1 MAALNQHRYLTGVQ
15 LHYPKGFDEAI
26 DGSTP
31 IKDGQGNLVWQQQ
44 TQLASALDYVSAQS
58 APPTEVSGDIYL
70 IDTTGTDLDI
80 NTIAWQSGNTI
91 RYTFNGSPDLSA
103 VAANDFLIAKD
114 STNSS
119 NDGLFLITA
128 VDNSTKYIEVYNG
141 NRSDATDDEA
151 ADAVGTAYYT
161 LAEWD
166 GVQKGDHVRFN
177 GTTWQKTQA
186 QSGAICYDIAE
197 GDLRVYSSTTQTW
210 TDSNIISGGASGDV
224 TKVGTPVDNQVGVWT
239 GDGTIEGKTDFTY
252 SNGAMNTIGEDAAA
266 YMRLTSYSDTLHW
279 TNNITFRSANGTSGT
294 PTALLINEDLGS
306 FIAQGHNGTAFVA
319 SGNEITWSAA
329 ENWSTGNNGVQLEVK
344 TTPNGSATA
353 VQRILI
359 DGNGKTSISTALN
372 IPNGATPTISANGDI
387 GIDTTVTDFS
397 TGIMKYYGGEEMG
410 VVAMPIA
417 QFTTPTDGHVVA
429 YNATT
434 DEFELVAASG
444 GGISNVVDDTTP
456 QLGGSLDVNG
466 NKIVSVANGNIDI
479 EPNGTGNVLLG
490 NFTFD
495 ADQTVGA
502 GQDNYVLTYDNG
514 TGLISLEAASG
525 GGGGSLWTDDGGGKI
540 SYSAANPGID
550 VYETGFGNTYGAA
563 VTIRRGFMMV
573 GEAHTVGHATTAT
586 NVDRTVLLGGN
597 HTVGNIGSAAYAFAA
612 GYNNTIEE
620 GLYNIALGG
629 TNTIK
634 NTSDNALAIGTSNQI
649 TGSNAIAIGNANVLS
664 SSSAIV
670 VGDTVTAGHTSKKQV
685 AFGNSFNVAQSY
697 FSKGF
702 YVEFGSA
709 SNSRPTFGLVRA
721 TGLADTQPLNLCMGS
736 NQAVRNDGL
745 GGASTN
751 SGSGVFWQFL
761 GDTAPTAA
769 LGNAVAH
776 YTADRAAGKAGYEI
790 KTEDGTKHFFSD
802 FSVIGGGNS
811 DANANKVLTIAGS
824 GTGSGTSSLLCE
836 DSAGASNLEVKDNG
850 VVNMANL
857 PTSSAG
863 LSAGDLW
870 NNSGVINIV

>member
-1 MAALNQHRYLTGVQ
+1 
-15 LHYPKGFDEAI
+15 
-26 DGSTP
+26 
-31 IKDGQGNLVWQQQ
+31 
-44 TQLASALDYVSAQS
+44 
-58 APPTEVSGDIYL
+58 
-70 IDTTGTDLDI
+70 
-80 NTIAWQSGNTI
+80 
-91 RYTFNGSPDLSA
+91 
-103 VAANDFLIAKD
+103 
-114 STNSS
+114 
-119 NDGLFLITA
+119 
-128 VDNSTKYIEVYNG
+128 
-141 NRSDATDDEA
+141 
-151 ADAVGTAYYT
+151 
-161 LAEWD
+161 
-166 GVQKGDHVRFN
+166 
-177 GTTWQKTQA
+177 
-186 QSGAICYDIAE
+186 
-197 GDLRVYSSTTQTW
+197 
-210 TDSNIISGGASGDV
+210 
-224 TKVGTPVDNQVGVWT
+224 
-239 GDGTIEGKTDFTY
+239 
-252 SNGAMNTIGEDAAA
+252 MNTVGEDASA

-329 ENWSTGNNGVQLEVK
+329 ENWSSGNNGVKLEIK
-344 TTPNGSATA
+344 TTPNGSASST
-353 VQRILI
+353 QRILI

-372 IPNGATPTISANGDI
+372 IPNGATPTIAADGDI

-429 YNATT
+429 YNATN

-466 NKIVSVANGNIDI
+466 NKIVSVSNGNIDI
-479 EPNGTGNVLLG
+479 EPDGTGNVLLG

-502 GQDNYVLTYDNG
+502 GQDDYVLTYDN
-514 TGLISLEAASG
+514 TSGLISLEAASG

-540 SYSAANPGID
+540 SYSDAASGVE
-550 VYETGFGNTYGAA
+550 VYETGFPNTYEAA
-563 VTIRRGFMMV
+563 VTVRRGFMMV
-573 GEAHTVGHATTAT
+573 GEGHNVGHPTTAT
-586 NVDRTVLLGGN
+586 
-597 HTVGNIGSAAYAFAA
+597 TVGRSALFGGDHNIGNVGNTDWGFIA

-620 GLYNIALGG
+620 GYYNIILGNG
-629 TNTIK
+629 STIK
-634 NTSDNALAIGTSNQI
+634 NTSDNAISIGRLNNI
-649 TGSNAIAIGNANVLS
+649 TGSAAYTIGNSNTLS
-664 SSSAIV
+664 SSNATAIGSALTAGYSSRKQIL
-670 VGDTVTAGHTSKKQV
+670 VGDNINIAASW
-685 AFGNSFNVAQSY
+685 AN
-697 FSKGF
+697 KGF
-702 YVEFGSA
+702 YVGFGVNVVA
-709 SNSRPTFGLVRA
+709 RPSFGLTRS
-721 TGLADTQPLNLCMGS
+721 TGLSDSEPLNLCMGS
-736 NQAVRNDGL
+736 ISAVRNDT
-745 GGASTN
+745 GGARTN
-751 SGSGVFWQFL
+751 AGSGVFWQFL
-761 GDTAPTAA
+761 GDTAPTANPTN
-769 LGNAVAH
+769 GVAH

-802 FSVIGGGNS
+802 FSVIGGGNA

>member
-1 MAALNQHRYLTGVQ
+1 MTAINQHRNLTGVQ
-15 LHYPKGFDEAI
+15 LHNPKGFDEA
-26 DGSTP
+26 TNNTRP
-31 IKDGQGNLVWQQQ
+31 FKNGNGELVWV
-44 TQLASALDYVSAQS
+44 LDSSLESALDYVSPQS
-58 APPTEVSGDIYL
+58 APPTEVNGDIYL
-70 IDTTGTDLDI
+70 LDDTGTSYDI
-80 NTIAWQSGNTI
+80 NTIAWQSGNTVRI
-91 RYTFNGSPDLSA
+91 TFNGSPDLSA
-103 VAANDFLIAKD
+103 VAANDYFITSGNAN
-114 STNSS
+114 TS
-119 NDGLFLITA
+119 NDGTFVITA
-128 VDNSTKYIEVYNG
+128 VDNTTKYFDITNNE
-141 NRSDATDDEA
+141 RSDATDDEA
-151 ADAVGTAYYT
+151 ADASGTGYYV
-161 LAEWD
+161 LEEWD
-166 GVQKGDHVRFN
+166 AAPKGSHVKFDGSNWVSSTVADGV
-177 GTTWQKTQA
+177 
-186 QSGAICYDIAE
+186 ICYDQTASAHRYYSASGANWDNTIA
-197 GDLRVYSSTTQTW
+197 S
-210 TDSNIISGGASGDV
+210 SGGVGDV

-252 SNGAMNTIGEDAAA
+252 SNGAMNTIGEDASA

-306 FIAQGHNGTAFVA
+306 FIAQGHNGIAFVA

-344 TTPNGSATA
+344 TTPNGSASST
-353 VQRILI
+353 QRILI

-372 IPNGATPTISANGDI
+372 IPNGATPTIAADGDI
-387 GIDTTVTDFS
+387 GIDTSVTDFS

-429 YNATT
+429 YNETN

-495 ADQTVGA
+495 ADQTVGS
-502 GQDNYVLTYDNG
+502 GQDNYVLTYDN
-514 TGLISLEAASG
+514 TSGLISLEAASG
-525 GGGGSLWTDDGGGKI
+525 GGGSSLWTDDGGGKI
-540 SYSAANPGID
+540 SYSDAASGVE
-550 VYETGFGNTYGAA
+550 VYETGFPNTYEAA
-563 VTIRRGFMMV
+563 VTVRRGFLMV
-573 GEAHTVGHATTAT
+573 GEGHNVGHPTTAT
-586 NVDRTVLLGGN
+586 TVGRSVLFGGDHN
-597 HTVGNIGSAAYAFAA
+597 IGTVGNTEWSFIA

-620 GLYNIALGG
+620 GNYNTILGRSS
-629 TNTIK
+629 TIK
-634 NTSDNALAIGTSNQI
+634 NTSDDAISIGRSNNI
-649 TGSNAIAIGNANVLS
+649 TGSSAITIGNSNTLSSSNAIAIGN
-664 SSSAIV
+664 
-670 VGDTVTAGHTSKKQV
+670 TVTAGNSSVKQIAV
-685 AFGNSFNVAQSY
+685 GDQINVAASWAN
-697 FSKGF
+697 KGF
-702 YVEFGSA
+702 YVGFGIGG
-709 SNSRPTFGLVRA
+709 RPTFGLVRS

-736 NQAVRNDGL
+736 NQAIKNDGL
-745 GGASTN
+745 GGAGSGG
-751 SGSGVFWQFL
+751 GSGVIWQFK
-761 GDTAPTAA
+761 GDTIPTANPTN
-769 LGNAVAH
+769 GVAH
-776 YTADRAAGKAGYEI
+776 YTADRTAGKAGYEI

-802 FSVIGGGNS
+802 FSVIGGGNA
-811 DANANKVLTIAGS
+811 DANANKVLTIAGR

>member
-1 MAALNQHRYLTGVQ
+1 MTAINQHRNLTGVQ
-15 LHYPKGFDEAI
+15 LHNPKGFDEA
-26 DGSTP
+26 TNNTRP
-31 IKDGQGNLVWQQQ
+31 FKNGNGDLVWV
-44 TQLASALDYVSAQS
+44 LDSSVESALDYVSPQS
-58 APPTEVSGDIYL
+58 APPTEVNGDIYL
-70 IDTTGTDLDI
+70 LDDTGTSYDI
-80 NTIAWQSGNTI
+80 NTIAWQSGNTVRI
-91 RYTFNGSPDLSA
+91 TFNGSPDLSA
-103 VAANDFLIAKD
+103 VAANDYFITSGNAN
-114 STNSS
+114 TS
-119 NDGLFLITA
+119 NDGTFVITA
-128 VDNSTKYIEVYNG
+128 VDNSTKYFDITNNE
-141 NRSDATDDEA
+141 RSDATDDEA
-151 ADAVGTAYYT
+151 ADAAGTGYYV
-161 LAEWD
+161 LEEWD
-166 GVQKGDHVRFN
+166 AAPKGSHVKFDGSNWVSSTVADGV
-177 GTTWQKTQA
+177 
-186 QSGAICYDIAE
+186 ICYDQTASAHRYYSASGANWDNTIA
-197 GDLRVYSSTTQTW
+197 S
-210 TDSNIISGGASGDV
+210 SGGVGDV

-252 SNGAMNTIGEDAAA
+252 SNGAMNTVGEDASA

-329 ENWSTGNNGVQLEVK
+329 ENWSSGNNGVKLEIK
-344 TTPNGSATA
+344 TTPNGSASST
-353 VQRILI
+353 QRILI

-372 IPNGATPTISANGDI
+372 IPNGATPTIAADGDI

-429 YNATT
+429 YNATN

-466 NKIVSVANGNIDI
+466 NKIVSVSNGNIDI
-479 EPNGTGNVLLG
+479 EPDGTGNVLLG

-502 GQDNYVLTYDNG
+502 GQDDYVLTYDN
-514 TGLISLEAASG
+514 TSGLISLEAASG

-540 SYSAANPGID
+540 SYSDAASGVE
-550 VYETGFGNTYGAA
+550 VYETGFPNTYEAA
-563 VTIRRGFMMV
+563 VTVRRGFMMV
-573 GEAHTVGHATTAT
+573 GEGHNVGHPTTAT
-586 NVDRTVLLGGN
+586 
-597 HTVGNIGSAAYAFAA
+597 TVGRSALFGGDHNIGNVGNTDWGFIA

-620 GLYNIALGG
+620 GYYNIILGNG
-629 TNTIK
+629 STIK
-634 NTSDNALAIGTSNQI
+634 NTSDNAISIGRLNNI
-649 TGSNAIAIGNANVLS
+649 TGSAAYTIGNSNTLS
-664 SSSAIV
+664 SSNATAIGSALTAGYSSRKQIL
-670 VGDTVTAGHTSKKQV
+670 VGDNINIAASW
-685 AFGNSFNVAQSY
+685 AN
-697 FSKGF
+697 KGF
-702 YVEFGSA
+702 YVGFGVNVVA
-709 SNSRPTFGLVRA
+709 RPSFGLTRS
-721 TGLADTQPLNLCMGS
+721 TGLSDSEPLNLCMGS
-736 NQAVRNDGL
+736 ISAVRNDT
-745 GGASTN
+745 GGARTN
-751 SGSGVFWQFL
+751 AGSGVFWQFK
-761 GDTAPTAA
+761 GDTIPTANPA
-769 LGNAVAH
+769 NGVAH
-776 YTADRAAGKAGYEI
+776 YTADRTTNKAGYEI
-790 KTEDGTKHFFSD
+790 KVEDGTKHFFGD
-802 FSVIGGGNS
+802 FSVIGGDNA

>member
-1 MAALNQHRYLTGVQ
+1 MTAINQHRNLTGVQ
-15 LHYPKGFDEAI
+15 LHNPKGFDEA
-26 DGSTP
+26 TNNTRP
-31 IKDGQGNLVWQQQ
+31 FKNGNGDLVWV
-44 TQLASALDYVSAQS
+44 LDSSVESALDYVSPQS
-58 APPTEVSGDIYL
+58 APPTEVNGDIYL
-70 IDTTGTDLDI
+70 LDDTGTSYDI
-80 NTIAWQSGNTI
+80 NTIAWQSGNTVRI
-91 RYTFNGSPDLSA
+91 TFNGSPDLSA
-103 VAANDFLIAKD
+103 VAANDYFITSGNAN
-114 STNSS
+114 TS
-119 NDGLFLITA
+119 NDGTFVITA
-128 VDNSTKYIEVYNG
+128 VDNSTKYFDITNNE
-141 NRSDATDDEA
+141 RSDATDDEA
-151 ADAVGTAYYT
+151 ADAAGTGYYV
-161 LAEWD
+161 LEEWD
-166 GVQKGDHVRFN
+166 AAPKGSHVKFDGSNWVSSTVADGV
-177 GTTWQKTQA
+177 
-186 QSGAICYDIAE
+186 ICYDQTASAHRYYSASGANWDNTIA
-197 GDLRVYSSTTQTW
+197 S
-210 TDSNIISGGASGDV
+210 SGGVGDV

-252 SNGAMNTIGEDAAA
+252 SNGAMNTVGEDASA

-329 ENWSTGNNGVQLEVK
+329 ENWSSGNNGVKLEIK
-344 TTPNGSATA
+344 TTPNGSASST
-353 VQRILI
+353 QRILI

-372 IPNGATPTISANGDI
+372 IPNGATPTIAADGDI

-429 YNATT
+429 YNATN

-466 NKIVSVANGNIDI
+466 NKIVSVSNGNIDI
-479 EPNGTGNVLLG
+479 EPDGTGNVLLG

-502 GQDNYVLTYDNG
+502 GQDDYVLTYDN
-514 TGLISLEAASG
+514 TSGLISLEAASG

-540 SYSAANPGID
+540 SYSDAASGVE
-550 VYETGFGNTYGAA
+550 VYETGFPNTYEAA
-563 VTIRRGFMMV
+563 VTVRRGFMMV
-573 GEAHTVGHATTAT
+573 GEGHNVGHPTTAT
-586 NVDRTVLLGGN
+586 
-597 HTVGNIGSAAYAFAA
+597 TVGRSALFGGDHNIGNVGNTDWGFIA

-620 GLYNIALGG
+620 GYYNIILGNG
-629 TNTIK
+629 STIK
-634 NTSDNALAIGTSNQI
+634 NTSDNAISIGRLNNI
-649 TGSNAIAIGNANVLS
+649 TGSAAYTIGNSNTLS
-664 SSSAIV
+664 SSNATAIGSALTAGYSSRKQIL
-670 VGDTVTAGHTSKKQV
+670 VGDNINIAGSW
-685 AFGNSFNVAQSY
+685 ANN
-697 FSKGF
+697 GF
-702 YVEFGSA
+702 YVGFGVNVVA
-709 SNSRPTFGLVRA
+709 RPSFGLTRS
-721 TGLADTQPLNLCMGS
+721 TGLSDSEPLNLCMGS
-736 NQAVRNDGL
+736 ISAVRNDT
-745 GGASTN
+745 GGARTN
-751 SGSGVFWQFL
+751 AGSGVFWQFL
-761 GDTAPTAA
+761 GDTAPTANPTN
-769 LGNAVAH
+769 GVAH

-802 FSVIGGGNS
+802 FSVIGGGNA